1 MSGLVL
7 HYHPLS
13 SYCWKATI
21 AIDAL
26 GIDVRKQLLDLA
38 DPAQRDAHYALWPIG
53 KMPLLVDGDR
63 TIPETSV
70 IIEYLQRHHARPGM
84 QLIPD
89 DVDIALDVR
98 LWDRFFDQYVMTPMQ
113 AHTADLLK
121 PEDRRDPDNVA
132 RARDLLMRSY
142 GILEHHLEGRTWAAG
157 DSFSMADC
165 AAAPALFYA
174 VTYVPLLPEHARLS
188 AYFERLMDHP
198 AVAATIDQ
206 SRDWFKFY
214 PGRAGLS
221 RRYHDPAE
229 S

>member
-1 MSGLVL
+1 MPELVL

-21 AIDAL
+21 AADAL
-26 GIDVRKQLLDLA
+26 GVDVRKQLLDLA

-53 KMPLLVDGDR
+53 KMPLLQDGDR
-63 TIPETSV
+63 TIPEASI
-70 IIEYLQRHHARPGM
+70 IIEYLQQHHARSGTR
-84 QLIPD
+84 LIPGD
-89 DVDIALDVR
+89 FDASLDVR

-121 PEDRRDPDNVA
+121 PEEKRDPDGVA
-132 RARDLLMRSY
+132 RARDLLERSY
-142 GILEHHLEGRTWAAG
+142 AILERHLAGRTWMVG
-157 DSFSMADC
+157 DDFSMADC
-165 AAAPALFYA
+165 SAAPALFYA
-174 VTYVPLLPEHARLS
+174 VTYVPVSPEHIHLS
-188 AYFERLMDHP
+188 GYIERLMDYP

-229 S
+229 T